1 MSVETYDCDCCGNN
15 GVYSEYID
23 YCESCG
29 KRICYWCL
37 LDKHDGD
44 KETYTYPYRNQE
56 TEDGIYEKHCPFCSG
71 DKISDR
77 QRVEFLMKI
86 VNIGE
91 AKLTL
96 EDIDKDILYGRKNK

>member
-15 GVYSEYID
+15 GVYDEYIEN
-23 YCESCG
+23 CESCG

-56 TEDGIYEKHCPFCSG
+56 TDDGIHKKHCPFCSG

-77 QRVEFLMKI
+77 QRLDWIM
-86 VNIGE
+86 NI
-91 AKLTL
+91 LNT
-96 EDIDKDILYGRKNK
+96 RFT